1 MNQSNT
7 EQVFDEVI
15 KPQIDKLMA
24 LAEQHGIALTVFGT
38 YDLNR
43 KCEEDGFF
51 ETYSGGFSS
60 VLARH
65 HSSER
70 LVIQSL
76 LIAVDSD
83 GKFSNI
89 GLSREKWESALH
101 LALTTANAVIQDET
115 HVTH

>member
-38 YDLNR
+38 YDLKR
-43 KCEEDGFF
+43 ECEEDGFF

-60 VLARH
+60 MLARH

-76 LIAVDSD
+76 LIATD
-83 GKFSNI
+83 GDGEFSGI
-89 GLSREKWESALH
+89 GLDHEKWESALQVA
-101 LALTTANAVIQDET
+101 LATANAVIQDKT